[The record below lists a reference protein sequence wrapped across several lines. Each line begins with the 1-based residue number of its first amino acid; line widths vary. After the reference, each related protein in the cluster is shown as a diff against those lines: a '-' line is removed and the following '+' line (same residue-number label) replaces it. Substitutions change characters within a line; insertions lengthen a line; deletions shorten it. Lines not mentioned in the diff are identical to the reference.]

1 MKQFGFKNLLL
12 ISIIALVAVS
22 VSVSSYVSYIKQEE
36 TLVEIITSANEDY
49 VTKQAQ
55 LIENQLGEKVS
66 GLSKLAAK
74 FQAEEVTGTA
84 EELIELTK
92 IMAGAMNLNSSVI
105 GFENG
110 DGYWNQTAKSW
121 PNHKLDGDITERSWY
136 QLARNSQGTAMTDPY
151 LGAGSDIYWISIVEK
166 IENGMISVD
175 MQLDFLNELVKSA
188 TEIPGAVAIIMN
200 QDTTI
205 LASSTKL
212 LKASEKATTYPWF
225 RDVATDAVSK
235 VSSVK
240 HYDLDGS
247 DKLLF
252 SHQIKI
258 AGKNWYFAIG
268 VDNDVAYASLAE
280 AKYSAIISAVA
291 ATIISVIVAFFVL
304 QILYR
309 PILALRTTIDGLSQ
323 GNGDLTQR
331 LEVNTKDDL
340 GEIANGVNKF
350 IESLQ
355 QMMLEIKGVTGDLN
369 ENVDKLKDQ
378 SQRNSIILQNHV
390 SETEQVVTAIE
401 EMNATAESMAVD
413 AANTAQLTN
422 KANEAGNSSKQ
433 TATQA
438 QSNVSELV
446 SDVEVAAENV
456 QKMSSETDGINTILG
471 VIGAIAEQTNL
482 LALNAAIE
490 AARAGEQGRGFAVV
504 ADEVRNLASR
514 TKTSTEEIEG
524 ALGSLL
530 KGSQSVVESMDV
542 TKDRCEHTA
551 EGAGEVVES
560 LETMTQFVI
569 EINDLSAQI
578 ATAAEEQSSVTQE
591 LSRNMSAINDIVG
604 ELDSNGKQALDG
616 ASNIDNVNSQLIEIV
631 GRFKL

>member
-74 FQAEEVTGTA
+74 FQVEEVTGTP

-166 IENGMISVD
+166 IKNGMISVD

-188 TEIPGAVAIIMN
+188 TEIPGAVAIIIS

-205 LASSTKL
+205 LASSTPL
-212 LKASEKATTYPWF
+212 FKASEKASKYTWF
-225 RDVATDAVSK
+225 RDVANEAVSK

-280 AKYSAIISAVA
+280 AKYSAIISAVT
-291 ATIISVIVAFFVL
+291 ATLISVIVAFFVL
-304 QILYR
+304 QVLYR

>member
-12 ISIIALVAVS
+12 ISIIALVAIS

-121 PNHKLDGDITERSWY
+121 PDHKLDGDITERSWY
-136 QLARNSQGTAMTDPY
+136 QLARNSQGAAMTDPY

-166 IENGMISVD
+166 IKNGMISVD
-175 MQLDFLNELVKSA
+175 MQLGFLNELVKNA
-188 TEIPGAVAIIMN
+188 TEIPGAVAVIMN

-212 LKASEKATTYPWF
+212 LKASEKASNYPWF
-225 RDVATDAVSK
+225 RDVANDAVSN

-240 HYDLDGS
+240 HYDHEGS

-280 AKYSAIISAVA
+280 AKYSAIISAVV
-291 ATIISVIVAFFVL
+291 ATLISVVVAFFVL

-340 GEIANGVNKF
+340 GEIASGVNKF

>member
-1 MKQFGFKNLLL
+1 MKQLGFKNVLL
-12 ISIIALVAVS
+12 ISIIALVAIS
-22 VSVSSYVSYIKQEE
+22 VSASSYVSYIKQEE
-36 TLVEIITSANEDY
+36 TLVEIITAANEEY
-49 VTKQAQ
+49 VAKQAL

-74 FQAEEVTGTA
+74 FQREEVTGTP
-84 EELIELTK
+84 ESFIELTK
-92 IMAGAMNLNSSVI
+92 VMAGAMNLNSSVI

-136 QLARNSQGTAMTDPY
+136 QLARNSPGTAMTEPY
-151 LGAGSDIYWISIVEK
+151 LGAGSDIFWISIVEK
-166 IENGMISVD
+166 IKNGMISVD
-175 MQLDFLNELVKSA
+175 MQLGFLNEMVKNA
-188 TEIPGAVAIIMN
+188 TEIPGAVAMIMS

-205 LASSTKL
+205 LASSTEAIKS
-212 LKASEKATTYPWF
+212 SEKATAYPWL
-225 RDVATDAVSK
+225 REVANEAVSN
-235 VSSVK
+235 VSNVK
-240 HYDLDGS
+240 HYMFDGK

-252 SHQIKI
+252 SHQINI
-258 AGKNWYFAIG
+258 ADKRWYFAIG
-268 VDNDVAYASLAE
+268 VDNDVAFASLAE
-280 AKYSAIISAVA
+280 AKYSAIISAFI
-291 ATIISVIVAFFVL
+291 ATIVSVVVAFLVL
-304 QILYR
+304 QALYR
-309 PILALRTTIDGLSQ
+309 PILALRQTIDGLSQ

-331 LEVNTKDDL
+331 LEVTTKDDL

-355 QMMLEIKGVTGDLN
+355 HMMLEIRGVTNDLN

-378 SQRNSIILQNHV
+378 SQRNSVILQNHV

-401 EMNATAESMAVD
+401 EMNSTAESMATD

-422 KANEAGNSSKQ
+422 KANEAGSSSKQ
-433 TATQA
+433 TAMQA

-456 QKMSSETDGINTILG
+456 QQMSSETDGINTILG
-471 VIGAIAEQTNL
+471 VIGDIAEQTNL

-514 TKTSTEEIEG
+514 TKTSTEEIET

-542 TKDRCEHTA
+542 TKSRCEQTA

-560 LETMTQFVI
+560 LETMTNFVT
-569 EINDLSAQI
+569 EINDLSTQI

-591 LSRNMSAINDIVG
+591 LSRNMTAINDIVG
-604 ELDSNGKQALDG
+604 ELDSNGKQALDE